1 MDRLKC
7 MRIFVRVASGS
18 SFAAAARELRLSAA
32 TVTKHVSALERELG
46 VRLLERT
53 TRRVQ
58 LTEAGR
64 FYLERCGETLQALDD
79 TDAAMSQLSRS
90 PTGILRMTAP
100 DDLAGDLG
108 RVIAGFARDYADVV
122 VDLRLT
128 NRNVDLIEQGYDL
141 GIGLLSPS
149 HASYISRRLC
159 VTTVGVYAAPSYL
172 RAHGTPRKPTELVQ
186 HRNLIFVEPQP
197 RTEWTFRKGSRRVQV
212 QVPVGLLSNSGAGLL
227 AMAIEG
233 AGLCIGPSFMM
244 ATALAAGQV
253 VQVLADYELGSFP
266 LHVRYPSRRFLPAKV
281 RCFLEALYRYFG
293 SDPDADIWLRRV
305 TDASA

>member
-18 SFAAAARELRLSAA
+18 SFAAAARELRVSAA

-46 VRLLERT
+46 VRLFERT

-90 PTGILRMTAP
+90 PAGVLRLTAP
-100 DDLAGDLG
+100 VDLSGDMG
-108 RVIAGFARDYADVV
+108 RVIARYTRDYPDVV
-122 VDLRLT
+122 VDLRLA
-128 NRNVDLIEQGYDL
+128 NHNIDLIEQGFDL
-141 GIGLLSPS
+141 GVGLLSPS

-159 VTTVGVYAAPSYL
+159 VTTVGVYAAPGYV
-172 RAHGTPRKPTELVQ
+172 RAHGAPRKPTDLVH

-197 RTEWTFRKGSRRVQV
+197 RTELVFRKGNRRIQV
-212 QVPVGLLSNSGAGLL
+212 QLPGGLLSNSGAALL
-227 AMAIEG
+227 AMAVEG
-233 AGLCIGPSFMM
+233 AGLCVGPSFMM
-244 ATALAAGQV
+244 ANALAVGQV

-281 RCFLEALYRYFG
+281 RCFLESLYQYFG
-293 SDPDADIWLRRV
+293 TDPDADIWLSGLV
-305 TDASA
+305 PQPE